1 MENKKIKIHKI
12 KIIAITMLFFCLS
25 INFAGCGIRASSYT
39 EEEHIQRISERIKD
53 RDTNWGYPEGET
65 YADFEVYPLYDA
77 NEELKYFLVEFEP
90 YGFVFVCLIEEK
102 PGILSCLGA
111 STSMYKLSNVYG
123 INYTWSPY
131 IKDETNS
138 QPSPDS
144 DKSWILN
151 ENGERIFNNKSPY
164 YITGNIEEKKYLLV
178 GNSHSDF
185 ICAIK
190 KDGEFINL
198 VSGKVFDSQSLN
210 EQSTMYIAFIAKANF
225 DL

>member
-1 MENKKIKIHKI
+1 MKTIKKFLTIIHSVLL
-12 KIIAITMLFFCLS
+12 MLCVSVSFVGCKNVPN
-25 INFAGCGIRASSYT
+25 NFTI
-39 EEEHIQRISERIKD
+39 EEHIQRISERIKD
-53 RDTNWGYPEGET
+53 RDTNWGYPDGET
-65 YADFEVYPLYDA
+65 YKDFGVYPLYDV

-90 YGFVFVCLIEEK
+90 YGFVFVYLTEEK

-123 INYTWSPY
+123 INNTWSPY

-138 QPSPDS
+138 QPPPDL

-151 ENGERIFNNKSPY
+151 ENGERILNSKSPY

-190 KDGEFINL
+190 RDNEFINL
-198 VSGKVFDSQSLN
+198 VSGKIFDSQSLN
-210 EQSTMYIAFIAKANF
+210 GQSTIYIAFIAKSNF